1 MSIKKKILAGL
12 LGGALLFTGGQAFAN
27 PPEMPDDNAW
37 QEEAQANISGWAKFI
52 STRYGLS
59 GAEVEEALNN
69 GVHIEDVRRAAVLAK
84 LSGKSFSEVLAMK
97 VDWPQVAKKLGVTR
111 EQVIEFFWNERN
123 ETFAE
128 RIGVDAKT
136 FQSLLKEGYD
146 VRDICAAGIIAKH
159 SGKSIKTV
167 IEKRRINNTW
177 QDVAKSFGVDWR
189 NIMPQFMRRH
199 EGE

>member
-12 LGGALLFTGGQAFAN
+12 LGGALLLTGGQAFAT

-97 VDWPQVAKKLGVTR
+97 VDWPQVAQKLGITR

-136 FQSLLKEGYD
+136 FQNLLKEGYGI
-146 VRDICAAGIIAKH
+146 RDICAAGIIAKH
-159 SGKSIKTV
+159 SGKNIKTV

-177 QDVAKSFGVDWR
+177 QDVAKSFGVDWKS
-189 NIMPQFMRRH
+189 IIPQFMKRQ